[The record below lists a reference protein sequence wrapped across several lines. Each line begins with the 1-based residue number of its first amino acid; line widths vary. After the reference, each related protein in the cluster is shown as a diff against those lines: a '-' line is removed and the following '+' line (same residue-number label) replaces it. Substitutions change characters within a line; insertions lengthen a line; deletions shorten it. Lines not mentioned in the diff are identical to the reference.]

1 MELGMQGSA
10 PATEYR
16 VRGGAGSV
24 MVEFE
29 SLESRAAVLRGAV
42 ERMEGI
48 SRELRRSQYAE
59 DGYIRNSA
67 TPAAAAAM
75 EKLSEA
81 AAQLERC
88 RLMVDEAAQDL
99 MTAVARYRE
108 VEGQM
113 ERTDRLPLVTAL
125 SLLAMG
131 RGAAGFPERAVAE
144 TLPLR
149 VFDEGVLKVLAGAV
163 SPGRRGLR
171 RIEVEKSG
179 RSGEQVY
186 VEATAAG
193 LLERSAVLLEEN
205 DPGVI
210 EVLRLEGPEGPVFVV
225 TLPGTQAGGLTAG
238 ENPFDTYGVVESR
251 AHQSRYLAAAVAE
264 ALRQAELEA
273 GDAVILVGYSQGGIH
288 AANAVG
294 PIQDTTGAEVR
305 YLLTAAAPAGD
316 AEIPAGTQ
324 ALHLE
329 HVLDWVPGAD
339 GTSNPDRPNRVTM
352 TLGGP
357 VPGVAVEDQGL
368 GPAHKLPV
376 YTAGAAAADAS
387 TDPSLRES
395 LDGLAAVMGAGGTA
409 TRQLYRLS
417 RAAPPF
423 AAVVPKGAPQQA
435 HKPAQQQ
442 APPRADGKA
451 AGRKG

>member
-1 MELGMQGSA
+1 MGMEVGMQGSA
-10 PATEYR
+10 PVAEFQ

-48 SRELRRSQYAE
+48 SRELRRSQFAE

-67 TPAAAAAM
+67 TPAAAAAV
-75 EKLSEA
+75 EELSEA

-88 RLMVDEAAQDL
+88 RLTIDEAAQDL
-99 MTAVARYRE
+99 GTAVERYRE
-108 VEGQM
+108 VEGQL
-113 ERTDRLPLVTAL
+113 ERTDRLPLITSL
-125 SLLAMG
+125 SLLALG
-131 RGAAGFPERAVAE
+131 RGVAGFPERAVAE

-149 VFDEGVLKVLAGAV
+149 FFDEGVLKVLAGAA

-171 RIEVEKSG
+171 RIEVEKSS

-193 LLERSAVLLEEN
+193 LLERSTVLLEED

-210 EVLRLEGPEGPVFVV
+210 EVLRLDGPEGPVFVV
-225 TLPGTQAGGLTAG
+225 TIPGSQAGGLTAG
-238 ENPFDTYGVVESR
+238 ENPFDAYGVVESR
-251 AHQSRYLAAAVAE
+251 AHQSRYVAAAVAE

-273 GDAVILVGYSQGGIH
+273 GDAVVLVGYSQGGIH
-288 AANAVG
+288 AVNAAG
-294 PIQDTTGAEVR
+294 PIQDATGAEVR
-305 YLLTAAAPAGD
+305 YILTAAAPAGD
-316 AEIPAGTQ
+316 AEIPAGAQ

-339 GTSNPDRPNRVTM
+339 GTSNPDRSNRVTM
-352 TLGGP
+352 TLAGP
-357 VPGVAVEDQGL
+357 VPGVAAEDQGL

-376 YTAGAAAADAS
+376 YAAGASAADAS
-387 TDPSLRES
+387 TDPSLRGS
-395 LDGLAAVMGAGGTA
+395 LDGLASVMGAGGAA

-417 RAAPPF
+417 RSTPPA
-423 AAVVPKGAPQQA
+423 AAVVPKGTV
-435 HKPAQQQ
+435 
-442 APPRADGKA
+442 GKA
-451 AGRKG
+451 AGRKD